1 MSAIQPRTEE
11 TPSGE
16 FEYQR
21 AKRDTQRHLDAVSLS
36 THITVDGRRNTGP
49 TPPPDFSAVLRT
61 LMGAGPLEDQDS
73 KAPEPVADVV
83 VLRMLTTLHL
93 EGDVYYEKGELH
105 TFAPRD
111 AKDLIGWLRAREVTD
126 EEIDEHNR
134 IVQCMMDQA
143 GLDPVGSCG

>member
-1 MSAIQPRTEE
+1 MSASKPRAEE

-49 TPPPDFSAVLRT
+49 TPPPNFSAVLRT
-61 LMGAGPLEDQDS
+61 LMGAGPLEDEDAQ
-73 KAPEPVADVV
+73 AAEPVDDVV

-105 TFAPRD
+105 TFSPRD
-111 AKDLIGWLRAREVTD
+111 AKDLIGWFRAREVTN

-134 IVQCMMDQA
+134 IVQCMMEQA
-143 GLDPVGSCG
+143 GLDPVASCG